1 MAGRRATG
9 GALEMEEAVGAA
21 NIDAKTLM
29 GVLERGQPVTVL
41 DVRKAEDR
49 AEWRIPGSVPF
60 DAYDALKAKD
70 PSAMEAAELPEGLPV
85 VTVCGA
91 GNGSRTAAE
100 QFRARGYEAMSLEG
114 GMKAWSV
121 AWNTAEVALPGVQ
134 ARVVQVRRPGK
145 G

>member
-1 MAGRRATG
+1 MAGRRASG
-9 GALEMEEAVGAA
+9 GALEMEGFVGGA
-21 NIDAKTLM
+21 NIDVKTLRKM
-29 GVLERGQPVTVL
+29 LEKGEPVTVL

-49 AEWRIPGSVPF
+49 AEWQIPGSVHF

-70 PSAMEAAELPEGLPV
+70 PSAMEEAELPEGLPV

-91 GNGSRTAAE
+91 GNSSRTAAE
-100 QFRARGYEAMSLEG
+100 QLRARGYEAMSLEG

-121 AWNTAEVALPGVQ
+121 AWNTAEVALPSVQ

>member
-1 MAGRRATG
+1 MASRRTPG
-9 GALEMEEAVGAA
+9 GALEMEETVGGA

-29 GVLERGQPVTVL
+29 GMLVRGEPVTVL

-49 AEWRIPGSVPF
+49 AEWQIPGSVHV

-70 PSAMEAAELPEGLPV
+70 PSAMEEAELPEGLPV

-91 GNGSRTAAE
+91 GNSSAVAAE
-100 QFRARGYEAMSLEG
+100 QLRARGYEALFLEG
-114 GMKAWSV
+114 GMKAWSL
-121 AWNTAEVALPGVQ
+121 AWNTAAVDVPGEVPA
-134 ARVVQVRRPGK
+134 VVQVRRTGK